1 MEVDV
6 AIIGAGFA
14 GVGTGIELAR
24 RGRESFVIL
33 ERGPAIG
40 GTWRD
45 NRYPGVSCD
54 IPSHLYCFASRPNP
68 NWSARFAPGAE
79 IQAYL
84 QRCAREEGLEPHIR
98 LNAEVDDARWD
109 GDAWRLSSQSGEYRA
124 RTLVVATGRLSEPRI
139 PAPAGLLE
147 FTGDIFHSARW
158 DDSVRLAGRRVG
170 VVGSGATA
178 AQIVPALAGVAD
190 SLVVFQRS
198 PPYVVPRGDHDY
210 SDAER
215 AGFRADPA
223 GLRVLREQLF
233 LEAEA
238 GLGAR
243 RRVQPDLDDL
253 RRRALD
259 HLAAQ
264 VPDRAL
270 RARLTPD
277 YEIGCKR
284 VVISDDFYSAL
295 SRSDVTLEA
304 SPLHH
309 FDGAAAVSLAGG
321 AHELDVVILATGF
334 LSTRPPIAARIS
346 GRDGVVLADRWRTG
360 MFAFASTTVHGFPNL
375 FVLDGPNASLGHN
388 SAVHMIESQISYL
401 AGALDH
407 LAADASAVL
416 EIPLAAERAYVAEL
430 EAMSADTVWLQG
442 GCNSWYV
449 DERSGRLTLLWPD
462 SAQSFRDRNGR
473 FDPEPYQRSSGA
485 RGSAS
490 GSCAAAPG

>member
-1 MEVDV
+1 VEVDV

-14 GVGTGIELAR
+14 GVGSGIALAR

-33 ERGPAIG
+33 ERGPAVG

-54 IPSHLYCFASRPNP
+54 IPSHLYCFAARPNP
-68 NWSARFAPGAE
+68 DWSARFAPGAE

-84 QRCAREEGLEPHIR
+84 ERCAREEGLEPHLR

-109 GDAWRLSSQSGEYRA
+109 GEAWVLASRAGEYRA
-124 RTLVVATGRLSEPRI
+124 RALVVATGRLSEPRI
-139 PAPAGLLE
+139 PAPAGMLE
-147 FTGDIFHSARW
+147 FPGAIFHSARW
-158 DDSVRLAGRRVG
+158 DDSVALAGRRVG

-178 AQIVPALAGVAD
+178 AQIVPALAGVAG

-198 PPYVVPRGDHDY
+198 APYVVPRGDRAY
-210 SDAER
+210 SAAER
-215 AGFRADPA
+215 AGFRRDPVA
-223 GLRVLREQLF
+223 LAELREALF
-233 LEAEA
+233 AEAEA

-243 RRVQPDLDDL
+243 LRVQPDLDNL

-264 VPDRAL
+264 VPDPAL
-270 RARLTPD
+270 RVRLTPD

-284 VVISDDFYSAL
+284 VVISDDFYPAL
-295 SRSDVTLEA
+295 SRPDVTLEP

-309 FDGAAAVSLAGG
+309 FDGASAVSAAGG
-321 AHELDVVILATGF
+321 AHALDVVILATGF
-334 LSTRPPIAARIS
+334 LSTRPPVAARIS
-346 GRDGVVLADRWRTG
+346 GREGVRLADRWAAG
-360 MFAFASTTVHGFPNL
+360 MFAYASTTVHGFPNM

-388 SAVHMIESQISYL
+388 SAVHMIESQIGYL
-401 AGALDH
+401 TGALDH
-407 LAADASAVL
+407 LAADSSAVL
-416 EIPLAAERAYVAEL
+416 EIPLAAEQAYVAEL
-430 EAMSADTVWLQG
+430 EAMSAGTVWLEG

-462 SAQSFRDRNGR
+462 SAQSFRDRNGC
-473 FDPEPYQRSSGA
+473 FDPTPYLQVSG
-485 RGSAS
+485 GSRA
-490 GSCAAAPG
+490 